1 LSYTVELLDSE
12 SAALLATE
20 AIMMMMMIHGGRRR
34 ITRALEG
41 GAGDRFKLNMLKML
55 LLAIVITCFPDA
67 IHSTLLLSNKP
78 RHMPILPI
86 EFRCPISL
94 GLMTDPVVASDGC
107 TYERESIT
115 RWLSEH
121 NTSPT
126 TNLPLQSHTLHQN
139 RAIRN
144 LIQEWQS
151 GATSCKV
158 RFKTVRTD
166 SETEIS
172 PNLRIQSTMKRL
184 MQSKTFAY
192 KLS

>member
-1 LSYTVELLDSE
+1 
-12 SAALLATE
+12 
-20 AIMMMMMIHGGRRR
+20 MMIHGGRRR
-34 ITRALEG
+34 NSLAWALEG
-41 GAGDRFKLNMLKML
+41 GAGDRFKLKMLKML
-55 LLAIVITCFPDA
+55 LLIACFPEA
-67 IHSTLLLSNKP
+67 IHSTLLLSHKP

-94 GLMTDPVVASDGC
+94 ELMTDPVVASDGC

-126 TNLPLQSHTLHQN
+126 TNVQLQPRTLHSN

-151 GATSCKV
+151 CATSCKV
-158 RFKTVRTD
+158 RFNTVRT
-166 SETEIS
+166 ETEIS
-172 PNLRIQSTMKRL
+172 PNLRLQPTMKWL
-184 MQSKTFAY
+184 SQSETFDF
-192 KLS
+192 KIS